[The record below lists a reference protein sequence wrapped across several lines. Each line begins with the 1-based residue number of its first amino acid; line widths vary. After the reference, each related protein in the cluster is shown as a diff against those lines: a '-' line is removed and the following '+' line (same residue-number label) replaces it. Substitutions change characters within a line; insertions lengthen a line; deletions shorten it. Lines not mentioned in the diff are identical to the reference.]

1 MKTKLETT
9 LMKCRHSI
17 VLEIMM
23 SITGR
28 KLSLIF
34 VFCIV
39 FDKAFGQ
46 LNSFYKKNSYA
57 CNCINIE
64 LKNTSADTV
73 YIFSQSTLIYKW
85 DTCFAYDVGY
95 RNLPYNGYDIN
106 LTYLDYYSHYIHHN
120 YMSVFPDSILRFGAR
135 SNSGMIKDSLFVSMY
150 VYSMPIKKGEK
161 IVDIN
166 AEIEKLKKGKK
177 KVMKGWRS
185 LYCSPR

>member
-1 MKTKLETT
+1 MNTYDTPVCTRDRKHTSLV
-9 LMKCRHSI
+9 CF
-17 VLEIMM
+17 
-23 SITGR
+23 R
-28 KLSLIF
+28 KLKIH
-34 VFCIV
+34 
-39 FDKAFGQ
+39 
-46 LNSFYKKNSYA
+46 
-57 CNCINIE
+57 
-64 LKNTSADTV
+64 
-73 YIFSQSTLIYKW
+73 
-85 DTCFAYDVGY
+85 
-95 RNLPYNGYDIN
+95 
-106 LTYLDYYSHYIHHN
+106 LDYYSHYIHHN